1 MKEAILHE
9 LLRGGQVYYLH
20 NEVKSI
26 ERSADNIRQTLPE
39 ARVVVAHG
47 QMRER
52 DLEDVMTD
60 FYHKKYNVL
69 VCSTIIETGIDI
81 PSANTIL
88 IERAD
93 QFGLAQLHQLRGRV
107 GRSHHQAYA
116 YLLTPD
122 PRSMTTDAMKRLEA
136 IEAASDLGAG
146 FQLATHD
153 LEIRGAETF
162 GRGSVRQYANYRLF
176 SLHGNARR
184 GRDGD
189 SGGAHTDFDQT
200 ESAHAEVDLK
210 IPALIPND
218 YLNDVPLRLQLYKRI
233 SSATSDE
240 LLSEIEIEMI
250 DRFGLLPTQVR
261 NLFEQ
266 AKIRLA
272 AESLGIQQITLGPKS
287 GRIEFREKT
296 KVDPMILISLVQS
309 NSDEYKLM
317 VLPH

>member
-1 MKEAILHE
+1 
-9 LLRGGQVYYLH
+9 
-20 NEVKSI
+20 
-26 ERSADNIRQTLPE
+26 
-39 ARVVVAHG
+39 
-47 QMRER
+47 
-52 DLEDVMTD
+52 MT
-60 FYHKKYNVL
+60 
-69 VCSTIIETGIDI
+69 
-81 PSANTIL
+81 A
-88 IERAD
+88 
-93 QFGLAQLHQLRGRV
+93 
-107 GRSHHQAYA
+107 
-116 YLLTPD
+116 
-122 PRSMTTDAMKRLEA
+122 DAMKRLEA

-153 LEIRGAETF
+153 LEIRGAGELLGEDQSGNMQTI
-162 GRGSVRQYANYRLF
+162 GF
-176 SLHGNARR
+176 SLYMEMLDEAVTAIRE
-184 GRDGD
+184 GRIP
-189 SGGAHTDFDQT
+189 DFDQT

-250 DRFGLLPTQVR
+250 DRFGLLPTQVK

-309 NSDEYKLM
+309 QPDEYKLDGATALKIIRET
-317 VLPH
+317 VGTEARFGFIYEILDALKRPPTK